1 MTDST
6 TGRPPENGDGALVT
20 AKEGSLSF
28 HAGMS
33 LGQLAKTI
41 AGSGCFGRDAN
52 PYVVAVKILA
62 GHEIGLGPI
71 EAMRGLHLFDGK
83 IELGSAA
90 MSSKIKGSGF
100 FDFEV
105 ASLDETG
112 CVLKAFE
119 KSQRTG
125 EWQQL
130 PDVSFTMAEAKR
142 ANLTGKKGPWQTYPA
157 DMCFARAI
165 ARFFRRYCPHLAGG
179 AVYAEGEV
187 STDLAQEPLSQP
199 GAASAAPST
208 PEPPKPPGAAELV
221 YGPEVAESDPAEHPF
236 ARFIAQ
242 SDDLKAA
249 ILAADLGVEDR
260 YRKVFGARGLKNR
273 GVVGKGDTKVQ
284 REILLELH
292 DALKE
297 ALAEKAGREAKA
309 DPEVAQA
316 VTLGPKRAPEV
327 GVETGRGRTP
337 DNTPPAPSQPDLL
350 PFG

>member
-1 MTDST
+1 MTDLT
-6 TGRPPENGDGALVT
+6 TGQPPENGDGALVA

-112 CVLKAFE
+112 CTLKAFE

-142 ANLTGKKGPWQTYPA
+142 ANLAGKKGPWQTYPA

-208 PEPPKPPGAAELV
+208 PEPPKPLGAAELV

-242 SDDLKAA
+242 SDDLKAG
-249 ILAADLGVEDR
+249 ILAADGDEDR
-260 YRKVFGARGLKNR
+260 YRKVFEARGLKNR

-284 REILLELH
+284 RELLLELH

-297 ALAEKAGREAKA
+297 ALAERVAREAKA

-316 VTLGPKRAPEV
+316 VTVGPERAPE
-327 GVETGRGRTP
+327 
-337 DNTPPAPSQPDLL
+337 PDLL